1 MLPRRSFRA
10 DLALLIAAAFSLTC
24 GGETSGPDPNAVAR
38 VVISPDSGAIDT
50 GDSLPFTAVARNA
63 SGANLSGKTIVWS
76 TLDATLVDVTG
87 SGIVHGHW
95 PGTARVVATSEGKA
109 DTAQVRVKAKITS
122 ITVTPGLD
130 TLHSLGATM
139 NLVVQASIDTQSY
152 AGGSYTWQ
160 VVDTSVA
167 AVSGLSPD
175 GTHAGIVA
183 RANGTTFV
191 RVVEARGARDSARIV
206 VHQRPKTILFVP
218 PQLRGY
224 RACPFPVRVFVV
236 DSLGSPVA
244 NVQVTWSSTDTK
256 LARVDS
262 SGLVTPLAPGL
273 DSIVVQAAPVSRSA
287 PLTIGGA
294 PSVTLQTLGVASA
307 VTTVGRGQF
316 ALGIGSLGGGSSDAP
331 ARFSIV
337 SSDTTVVAVPS
348 DTSAIAGQSSFG
360 PLRLVGRTIGT
371 VTLTPYLCD
380 VPGSSVGFAVTRPV
394 LGFSGAP
401 ATTARIDD
409 PPASL
414 AVLTRDSTGALQ
426 YVADPVTVHITST
439 DPTVLTPDSAFHHV
453 PVANFRADFGFTYP
467 DSGSARLIIVDPA
480 GLYRSDSTPVVHVS
494 YPPIYFSDYLNSAF
508 GDTVRMGM
516 RQRVYPANQRPE
528 VVVDR
533 LVVGAPLSIHLSMSD
548 STIAR
553 VTPDSVNTPVGGSV
567 APIDI
572 AGGDVRDTATLT
584 ASAIRHLNG
593 HLVVIVDRP
602 KVTIGTFNG
611 QAFPGDSIYV
621 QAGAW
626 DSATFAPG
634 YPTEDVT
641 FNLSAS
647 DPSVVSTNSTTLTI
661 HAGTAVSATIG
672 LLAKGPGTTTITA
685 TDPRAAAYAYAP
697 GTTTPIAVVA
707 PSLSTDS
714 TTSLGIQQNWN
725 LNVVENG
732 PHPGGDVV
740 HVQQRNPAVL
750 LLSDTVLTIGVGG
763 TYASLMLTSTA
774 SGVDTVIVSAAG
786 YTPDTSIVTVELGK
800 ILLGSWP
807 STPMA
812 VGDSVPVWF
821 YIGAPDGTQRVTADT
836 VTFTLVPNPNIE
848 FHQNGVVITTVT
860 IPAGDQYTQPFF
872 YMKANVAGTG
882 SVTISAPNYTPLT
895 QSVTVAP

>member
-1 MLPRRSFRA
+1 MPSRVSA
-10 DLALLIAAAFSLTC
+10 VVTTVLIVAGSLTC
-24 GGETSGPDPNAVAR
+24 GEPAGPDPNAVAR
-38 VVISPDSGAIDT
+38 VVIAPDTSTIDT
-50 GDSLPFTAVARNA
+50 GDSLQLSAVARNVA
-63 SGANLSGKTIVWS
+63 GDELSGKSFAWS
-76 TLDATLVDVTG
+76 SLDTALASVSS
-87 SGIVHGHW
+87 SGRVRARW
-95 PGTARVVATSEGKA
+95 PGVARIVATSDQRS
-109 DTAQVRVKAKITS
+109 DTARFAIRPKITRL
-122 ITVTPGLD
+122 TVTPALD
-130 TLHSLGATM
+130 TLTSLFDAVAETVHAFIGNQPYTF
-139 NLVVQASIDTQSY
+139 
-152 AGGSYTWQ
+152 GSYTWELT
-160 VVDTSVA
+160 DT
-167 AVSGLSPD
+167 
-175 GTHAGIVA
+175 TVA
-183 RANGTTFV
+183 RLLPFYGPDSVRTVQGWKNGTTFL
-191 RVVEARGARDSARIV
+191 RIREARGAVDSARIV
-206 VHQRPKTILFVP
+206 VRQRPKTIYFNSSP
-218 PQLRGY
+218 RAY
-224 RACPFPVRVFVV
+224 RACPFRVTAVV
-236 DSLGSPVA
+236 ADSFNNFIQG
-244 NVQVTWSSTDTK
+244 VQFTWSSTDTT
-256 LARVDS
+256 LASIDS
-262 SGLVTPLAPGL
+262 TGLVTPIAPGV
-273 DSIVVQAAPVSRSA
+273 DTIVVRLGTLSQRAA
-287 PLTIGGA
+287 LTIGVA
-294 PSVTLQTLGVASA
+294 PSVTLQISGVASR

-316 ALGIGSLGGGSSDAP
+316 AAAFGSFGGGYTNAP
-331 ARFSIV
+331 ARFSVV
-337 SSDTTVVAVPS
+337 SSDTTILSVPS
-348 DTSAIAGQSSFG
+348 DTSVPLGGQPAFG
-360 PLRLVGRTIGT
+360 PLHLVGRSLGT

-380 VPGSSVGFAVTRPV
+380 VPGASVGFTVTPPV
-394 LGFSGAP
+394 LAVYGDLL
-401 ATTARIDD
+401 TTARIDD
-409 PPASL
+409 PPAML

-453 PVANFRADFGFTYP
+453 PVANFRAEFGFTYP

-516 RQRVYPANQRPE
+516 RQRVYPPNQRPE

-553 VTPDSVNTPVGGSV
+553 VTPDSVNIPVGGSV

-621 QAGAW
+621 QAAAW

-714 TTSLGIQQNWN
+714 TISLGIQQNWN

-848 FHQNGVVITTVT
+848 FHQNGAVITTVT

-872 YMKANVAGTG
+872 YMKANAAGTG
-882 SVTISAPNYTPLT
+882 SATISAPNYTPLT

>member
-10 DLALLIAAAFSLTC
+10 DLALLIAAACSLTC

-494 YPPIYFSDYLNSAF
+494 YPPIYFSDYLNSTF

-516 RQRVYPANQRPE
+516 RQRVYPPNQRPE

-553 VTPDSVNTPVGGSV
+553 VTPDSVNIPVGGSV

-848 FHQNGVVITTVT
+848 FHRNGAGITTVT

-872 YMKANVAGTG
+872 YMKANAAGTG